1 MKPIIVNA
9 GDMRSV
15 ADSVA
20 GLVWENIITVMVPDD
35 FSPGGKTYDLAS
47 DSWILDPLYVRTH
60 EDDVRDA
67 ETCRRNL
74 IAEAEKTMAGWIL
87 DLNLGLISEEDKQ
100 KLIAWRLYVKELD
113 ALELD
118 AAPDIEWPPRPE
130 N

>member
-1 MKPIIVNA
+1 MIIYVSTANFRDYSFAPIDGWSTLPVEVSD
-9 GDMRSV
+9 G
-15 ADSVA
+15 
-20 GLVWENIITVMVPDD
+20 
-35 FSPGGKTYDLAS
+35 FSGGNKTYNPES
-47 DSWILDPLYVRTH
+47 GEWITDPPYVRTH

-67 ETCRRNL
+67 DACRHNL

-118 AAPDIEWPPRPE
+118 AAPEIEWPIPPAV
-130 N
+130 